1 MNVKALIKPVAVLA
15 AVFVLLLAL
24 SAGLAPTAAENAAAE
39 QARLFDTLL
48 PGGAPFT
55 EEAYNGEDTA
65 IAAVH
70 RGSTGYI
77 VETVTAGYAGDITM
91 LVAVDFDG
99 AVVGL
104 GCLAAVLYRVFLSAA
119 VLPAVGLPAAAACS
133 LLALAAEAYL
143 SKGVPRRNWGLTLL
157 LGALTFGLLP
167 WAAGLTAG
175 TEAVRFAAGAPRLRP
190 IRTAGPPGH
199 RRHPIPGLPV
209 LCRDAPV
216 THAPPPMLG
225 GGAAVFRCPS
235 ARTAV

>member
-1 MNVKALIKPVAVLA
+1 MQEKYTLNTALA
-15 AVFVLLLAL
+15 
-24 SAGLAPTAAENAAAE
+24 
-39 QARLFDTLL
+39 
-48 PGGAPFT
+48 
-55 EEAYNGEDTA
+55 
-65 IAAVH
+65 
-70 RGSTGYI
+70 
-77 VETVTAGYAGDITM
+77 
-91 LVAVDFDG
+91 

-133 LLALAAEAYL
+133 PPE
-143 SKGVPRRNWGLTLL
+143 
-157 LGALTFGLLP
+157 LGAYSPAGRPHLRPAPLGRRAHRRDRGRALCCGRRRGLRRSNLP
-167 WAAGLTAG
+167 VYLP
-175 TEAVRFAAGAPRLRP
+175 AGAPRLRP

>member
-1 MNVKALIKPVAVLA
+1 MQEKYTLNTALA
-15 AVFVLLLAL
+15 
-24 SAGLAPTAAENAAAE
+24 
-39 QARLFDTLL
+39 
-48 PGGAPFT
+48 
-55 EEAYNGEDTA
+55 
-65 IAAVH
+65 
-70 RGSTGYI
+70 
-77 VETVTAGYAGDITM
+77 
-91 LVAVDFDG
+91 

-175 TEAVRFAAGAPRLRP
+175 TEAVRFAVDRRRGLRRSNLPVYLPAGAPRLRP

-199 RRHPIPGLPV
+199 RRHSVSGLPV
-209 LCRDAPV
+209 LCRDAPGNPRAASHV
-216 THAPPPMLG
+216 GRRRGCFPLPFRPDGGIMKASKNKRGERHAPHHRDHRPLRPRTGRIRPPDRG
-225 GGAAVFRCPS
+225 PAPQPPRAGEGPVHRGEPQS
-235 ARTAV
+235 HRPRPGRRI

>member
-1 MNVKALIKPVAVLA
+1 MQEKYTLNTALA
-15 AVFVLLLAL
+15 
-24 SAGLAPTAAENAAAE
+24 
-39 QARLFDTLL
+39 
-48 PGGAPFT
+48 
-55 EEAYNGEDTA
+55 
-65 IAAVH
+65 
-70 RGSTGYI
+70 
-77 VETVTAGYAGDITM
+77 
-91 LVAVDFDG
+91 

-104 GCLAAVLYRVFLSAA
+104 GCLAAVLYRVFLPAA

-175 TEAVRFAAGAPRLRP
+175 TEAVRFAVVGGAAFGALTFLFTSLRERLASGPSGRLAP
-190 IRTAGPPGH
+190 LVTAGILFLARPGPPWRG
-199 RRHPIPGLPV
+199 RH
-209 LCRDAPV
+209 APV

>member
-1 MNVKALIKPVAVLA
+1 MQEKYTLNTALA
-15 AVFVLLLAL
+15 
-24 SAGLAPTAAENAAAE
+24 
-39 QARLFDTLL
+39 
-48 PGGAPFT
+48 
-55 EEAYNGEDTA
+55 
-65 IAAVH
+65 
-70 RGSTGYI
+70 
-77 VETVTAGYAGDITM
+77 
-91 LVAVDFDG
+91 

-175 TEAVRFAAGAPRLRP
+175 TEAVRFAVVGGAAFGALTRLRP

>member
-1 MNVKALIKPVAVLA
+1 MQEKYTLNTALA
-15 AVFVLLLAL
+15 
-24 SAGLAPTAAENAAAE
+24 
-39 QARLFDTLL
+39 
-48 PGGAPFT
+48 
-55 EEAYNGEDTA
+55 
-65 IAAVH
+65 
-70 RGSTGYI
+70 
-77 VETVTAGYAGDITM
+77 
-91 LVAVDFDG
+91 

-167 WAAGLTAG
+167 WALCCGRRRGLRRSNLP
-175 TEAVRFAAGAPRLRP
+175 VYLPAGAPRLRP